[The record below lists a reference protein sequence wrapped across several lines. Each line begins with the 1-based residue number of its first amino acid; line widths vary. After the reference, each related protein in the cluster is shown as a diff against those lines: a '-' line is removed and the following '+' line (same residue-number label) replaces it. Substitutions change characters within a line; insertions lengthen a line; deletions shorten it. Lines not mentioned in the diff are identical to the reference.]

1 MNKKEI
7 AEIKNCLP
15 HPTVR
20 SRESA
25 DAMWMRKRILRQ
37 IKRSVSLSRRGRNV

>member
-7 AEIKNCLP
+7 AEIKKLFTPSHC
-15 HPTVR
+15 
-20 SRESA
+20 

-37 IKRSVSLSRRGRNV
+37 N